1 MDYSAAVNS
10 VAETIAKGSKP
21 LTEAQRRVMAGA
33 MAVWLEKARK
43 DGLDWARSMAAYC
56 KENGINYP

>member
-1 MDYSAAVNS
+1 MDYSEAAKS

-21 LTEAQRRVMAGA
+21 LTEAQRLVMAGA

-43 DGLDWARSMAAYC
+43 EGLDWAHSMAAHC